1 MSTPILTKIAGIPH
15 RKPNMSLFIPGESVI
30 LVPEPSNPHDPN
42 AIMVFLPLA
51 DGQRLHVG
59 YIPRTDTE
67 MCRGLTELF
76 IKSVDGPKW
85 SEVELANYK

>member
-15 RKPNMSLFIPGESVI
+15 RKPNMSLFHVGEEVR
-30 LVPEPSNPHDPN
+30 LRPEPDNKFDPN
-42 AIMVFLPLA
+42 AIMVLLPLD
-51 DGQRLHVG
+51 DGAELHVG

-67 MCRGLTELF
+67 MIAGLPSLF